1 MADEIAAQ
9 LALEEAGLTA
19 AEQFA
24 ASELEK
30 MVDIT
35 FEAYKNRNETVKESV
50 NEDPQEDKH
59 WLFRTEQVML
69 KHRKVSLLGSA
80 GTVTDVTDR
89 YSADHITSLD
99 GLSTKNTKQYGFND
113 LYLVQGMGNTPSM
126 VIMPPKEPS
135 RGVPLKVSNESNFGN
150 SERQALKARALE
162 MVTP

>member
-24 ASELEK
+24 ASELENP

-50 NEDPQEDKH
+50 NEDPQKEDKH
-59 WLFRTEQVML
+59 WLFRTEQVSL

-99 GLSTKNTKQYGFND
+99 GLSKKKSQA
-113 LYLVQGMGNTPSM
+113 VQLQRPILGTRNG
-126 VIMPPKEPS
+126 
-135 RGVPLKVSNESNFGN
+135 
-150 SERQALKARALE
+150 
-162 MVTP
+162 